1 MAGERVL
8 IVEDEPRIA
17 EVLARYLE
25 AEGFVVERAKDGKE
39 ALALF
44 RSFEPDLILLDL
56 MLPELDG
63 IEFTRRVRAVS
74 GVPIIMVTAKSAEL
88 DRILGLELGADDY
101 VTKPFSPRE
110 VVARVRAV
118 LRRSRPEARRI
129 ERYRA
134 GELFLDAGAVRVRCG
149 EREVALTPR
158 EFELLKA
165 LLAAGGRALSR
176 RELLDAMGE
185 VYVDE
190 RTVDVHVKNLRKKLG
205 PCAGRVETVRGV
217 GYRVAP

>member
-1 MAGERVL
+1 MAGERIL

-17 EVLARYLE
+17 EVLARYLS
-25 AEGFVVERAKDGKE
+25 AEGFVAERARDGKE

-44 RSFEPDLILLDL
+44 RSFDPDLILLDL

-63 IEFTRRVRAVS
+63 VEFTRRVRAVS
-74 GVPIIMVTAKSAEL
+74 SVPIIMVTAKSAEL

-110 VVARVRAV
+110 VVARVKAV
-118 LRRSRPEARRI
+118 LRRSRPEAKRV

-134 GELFLDAGAVRVRCG
+134 GDLFLDAGAVRVTCG
-149 EREVALTPR
+149 EREVPLTPS
-158 EFELLKA
+158 EFKILQA
-165 LLAAGGRALSR
+165 LLASGGRALSR
-176 RELLDAMGE
+176 RELLDALGE
-185 VYVDE
+185 AYVDE
-190 RTVDVHVKNLRKKLG
+190 RTVDAHVKNLRKKLG
-205 PCAGRVETVRGV
+205 PCAQKVETVRGV

>member
-25 AEGFVVERAKDGKE
+25 AEGFIVERAKDGKE

>member
-1 MAGERVL
+1 MAGERIL

-17 EVLARYLE
+17 EVLARYLT
-25 AEGFVVERAKDGKE
+25 AEGFVTERARDGKE

-44 RSFEPDLILLDL
+44 RSFEPDLVLLDL

-63 IEFTRRVRAVS
+63 LEFTRRVRAS
-74 GVPIIMVTAKSAEL
+74 SAVPIIMVTAKSAEL

-110 VVARVRAV
+110 VVARVKAV
-118 LRRSRPEARRI
+118 LRRSRPEAKRH

-134 GELFLDAGAVRVRCG
+134 GALELDAGAVRVTCG
-149 EREVALTPR
+149 EREVPLTPS
-158 EFELLKA
+158 EFKILRA
-165 LLAAGGRALSR
+165 LLAAEGRALSR
-176 RELLDAMGE
+176 RELLGALGE
-185 VYVDE
+185 AYVDE
-190 RTVDVHVKNLRKKLG
+190 RTVDAHVKNLRKKLG
-205 PCAGRVETVRGV
+205 PCAQKVETVRGV